1 LKERFKCRFQGFY
14 LPSSPELRMEQ
25 LTTENASRVMDQ
37 DGYKARFEE
46 LSRRYVRGNDELAAL
61 DEAVRDRQSRRT
73 KTELFFKDLEKI
85 DGLVTEFSDELWY
98 SLVDHA
104 TVNGKEDVRFMFRN
118 GVEIKA

>member
-1 LKERFKCRFQGFY
+1 
-14 LPSSPELRMEQ
+14 
-25 LTTENASRVMDQ
+25 
-37 DGYKARFEE
+37 
-46 LSRRYVRGNDELAAL
+46 
-61 DEAVRDRQSRRT
+61 
-73 KTELFFKDLEKI
+73 LEKI

>member
-1 LKERFKCRFQGFY
+1 
-14 LPSSPELRMEQ
+14 MEQ
-25 LTTENASRVMDQ
+25 LTTQNASRVMDQ